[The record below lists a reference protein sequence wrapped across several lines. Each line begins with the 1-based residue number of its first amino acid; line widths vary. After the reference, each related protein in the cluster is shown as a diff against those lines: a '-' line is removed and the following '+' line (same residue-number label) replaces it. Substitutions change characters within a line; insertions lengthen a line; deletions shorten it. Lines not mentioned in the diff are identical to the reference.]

1 MNEKP
6 YNLLKLLAILVSIQL
21 ILCGCGGSSYEA
33 SSEPRDNVFPQAV
46 EDQFIVEEDNFVD
59 LTPQILSNDS
69 DEDGDNLTPR
79 ILTQASNGLAEW
91 VNGILRYTPDE
102 NYNGPDTFFYEVSDG
117 YGGMS
122 SAPISITVSAVN
134 DLPNVQADVYE
145 IDEDTAT
152 VLSVLANDDDIDGDS
167 LSIFSVSTAVNGSI
181 AHDPGSTTIL
191 ITPLPDSLS
200 TVTFSYIA
208 SDGNGGF
215 STGNVRA
222 HITPFN
228 DSPIASDDF
237 ASTSMDISTYV
248 DVLLN
253 DKDVD
258 RDLLTVVDILN
269 VSGGTAV
276 PVSGSSSV
284 LVTPYTSSI
293 IPVNFDYVISDDRG
307 ARSTA
312 SVTVSITCEA
322 YTTQGIEFVCIK
334 ADTFSMGSSSSET
347 GHQLDE
353 APETQVTISN
363 DFYLSKYEIT
373 KSNWEDIKG
382 VNWPLPGTLS
392 NIPTD
397 SHPAHEISWNDINEV
412 NGFLDEINLLVGCDT
427 SSLPTDD
434 SRYHPTI
441 IPPGCFRLPTEA
453 EWELAARAGT
463 DTRYSF
469 GDDEAQLGSHA
480 WFVQNSSGSN
490 RVGQKT
496 SNPNDLFDIHGNVRE
511 WVFDRYDSSAYNGSP
526 QTDPTGPGPS
536 SGSQRVARGG
546 SFANSADHLRSAR
559 RGHSGINHRDKST
572 GFRLLLV
579 R

>member
-46 EDQFIVEEDNFVD
+46 ADQFIVEEDNFVD

-79 ILTQASNGLAEW
+79 LLTQASNGVAKW

-122 SAPISITVSAVN
+122 SAPISIIVSAVN

-145 IDEDTAT
+145 IDEDTPT
-152 VLSVLANDDDIDGDS
+152 LISVLANDSDIDGDS

-208 SDGNGGF
+208 SDGNGG
-215 STGNVRA
+215 STTGNVSA
-222 HITPFN
+222 HINSVN

-237 ASTSMDISTYV
+237 ASTSMDVSTYV

-253 DKDVD
+253 DTDVD
-258 RDLLTVVDILN
+258 QDLLTLVDILN

-293 IPVNFDYVISDDRG
+293 IPVNFDYVISDGRG

-312 SVTVSITCEA
+312 TVNVSIICEA

-334 ADTFSMGSSSSET
+334 AGTFSMGSSSSET

-353 APETQVTISN
+353 APVTQVTISN

-373 KSNWEDIKG
+373 KSNWENIKG
-382 VNWPLPGTLS
+382 VNWPLPGTPS
-392 NIPTD
+392 SIPTD

-434 SRYHPTI
+434 SRYHPTNI
-441 IPPGCFRLPTEA
+441 IPGCFRLPTEA

-463 DTRYSF
+463 VTRYSF
-469 GDDEAQLGSHA
+469 GNDEAQLGSHA
-480 WFVQNSSGSN
+480 WFDQNSSGSN

-536 SGSQRVARGG
+536 SGGQRVARGG
-546 SFANSADHLRSAR
+546 SFENSAINLRSAR
-559 RGHSGINHRDKST
+559 RGHSGINHRDDST